1 MKGRIRGK
9 ASKGYNLAFGEWG
22 LKVLEPAR
30 ISARQIEACR
40 LTIIRSLPSSAKFWL
55 RIFPSRPV
63 TKKPAET
70 RMGGGKGD
78 VIGYEARVKAG
89 TVLFEIGGVSEKD
102 ALSALKLA
110 SDKLEYKTAIVS
122 KNPWIEILK
131 AKEESASVS

>member
-1 MKGRIRGK
+1 MKGRTRGK
-9 ASKGYNLAFGEWG
+9 ASKGYKLAFGNWG

-89 TVLFEIGGVSEKD
+89 TILFEIDGVSEKD
-102 ALSALKLA
+102 ALFALKLA
-110 SDKLEYKTAIVS
+110 ADKIQYKTTIVS
-122 KNPWIEILK
+122 KNPWLEILK
-131 AKEESASVS
+131 TKEQSLS